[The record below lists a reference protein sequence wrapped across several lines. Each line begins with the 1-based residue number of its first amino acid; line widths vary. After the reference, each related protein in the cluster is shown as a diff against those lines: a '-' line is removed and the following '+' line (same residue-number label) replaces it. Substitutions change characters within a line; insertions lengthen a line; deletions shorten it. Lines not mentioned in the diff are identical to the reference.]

1 MICTHVNSSYI
12 VDVVRLRLFVHIF
25 VKVSILCNFV
35 TVYVFVLVLLD
46 TTRSEWTP
54 VCCVAYVA
62 YSFFSTRP
70 RHWLGKTFPKW
81 PVMLFENPAFVVV
94 F

>member
-1 MICTHVNSSYI
+1 MICTHMNSSYI
-12 VDVVRLRLFVHIF
+12 VDVVRLRFFVHIY

-35 TVYVFVLVLLD
+35 TLD
-46 TTRSEWTP
+46 RTGSEWTP

-70 RHWLGKTFPKW
+70 RHWLGKTFPK
-81 PVMLFENPAFVVV
+81 
-94 F
+94 